1 MVAMVAM
8 VAMAAMAA
16 RTGADTHPRA
26 SLWPNYPPN
35 KAAVCAPMA

>member
-16 RTGADTHPRA
+16 RTGEDTTQQGGGLRSHGLALSP
-26 SLWPNYPPN
+26 
-35 KAAVCAPMA
+35 